1 MSANSFRIVRA
12 SRAAALVLLIA
23 TAGPASAAENFR
35 ARLSPVPIDSSTRA
49 QTTGLGEATAVLD
62 GNKLTI
68 TGEFGGLA
76 GAATKAELKSGVAKG
91 VRGPSFAQFPVPEGT
106 TGTFKAE
113 VTLTPAQVEHL
124 HAGRVYIELAST
136 SAPDG
141 NLWGWLL
148 PPRAD

>member
-1 MSANSFRIVRA
+1 MSARSFRIVVL
-12 SRAAALVLLIA
+12 AATVALVALAGTVA
-23 TAGPASAAENFR
+23 TAADNFR

-49 QTTGLGEATAVLD
+49 QTTGLGTATAVLD

-68 TGEFGGLA
+68 SGEFRGLA
-76 GAATKAELKSGVAKG
+76 GSATKAELKSGVAKG
-91 VRGPSFAQFPVPEGT
+91 VRGPSFAQITVPGET
-106 TGTFKAE
+106 AGTFKVE
-113 VTLTPAQVEHL
+113 VTLTPAQVENL

-148 PPRAD
+148 P

>member
-1 MSANSFRIVRA
+1 MSARSFRIVKA
-12 SRAAALVLLIA
+12 GFAAGLAALIA
-23 TAGPASAAENFR
+23 AVGSAGAAENFR

-49 QTTGLGEATAVLD
+49 QTTGLGTATAVLD

-68 TGEFGGLA
+68 AGEFRGLA
-76 GAATKAELKSGVAKG
+76 GAATKGEIKSGVAKG
-91 VRGPSFAQFPVPEGT
+91 VRGPSFAQFTVPEGT

-113 VTLTPAQVEHL
+113 VSLTPAQVENL

-148 PPRAD
+148 P